1 VNREPD
7 RDDESLEE
15 RRMSLPLRVLAAVGA
30 FSFLMLGL
38 NSLVPLLRM
47 PPSSPPDPLDPRNLP
62 VT

>member
-1 VNREPD
+1 MP
-7 RDDESLEE
+7 
-15 RRMSLPLRVLAAVGA
+15 LPLRVLAAVGA